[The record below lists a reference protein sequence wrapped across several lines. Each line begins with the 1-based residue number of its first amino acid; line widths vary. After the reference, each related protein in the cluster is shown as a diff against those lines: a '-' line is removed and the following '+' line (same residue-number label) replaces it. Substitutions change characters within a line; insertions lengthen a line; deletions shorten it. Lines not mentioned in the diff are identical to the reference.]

1 MYEKRTYTIVF
12 VSPCGL
18 QIRFGAMTIAIF
30 CGVILFTSW
39 FFVSTAK
46 NLIKKRKFS
55 RFAGGNLYNT
65 SQRARNLM
73 PIFEI
78 FAAAIHSGYNLGN
91 HRYSHI
97 AFTVTII
104 DILIECNTYL
114 YVNRGSG
121 NSRKYDFNAPAITC
135 GSLYSRAVVK
145 VRQQASRL
153 NLILRDFEAAPAI
166 LKRPSSSIPRRSSA
180 DTHSCMG
187 SAIFLF
193 VTLRCSSR
201 GYP

>member
-1 MYEKRTYTIVF
+1 
-12 VSPCGL
+12 
-18 QIRFGAMTIAIF
+18 MTIAIF
-30 CGVILFTSW
+30 CGVILFISW

-46 NLIKKRKFS
+46 NLIKNRKFS
-55 RFAGGNLYNT
+55 RFTGGNLCNT

-73 PIFEI
+73 SLCEI
-78 FAAAIHSGYNLGN
+78 FAAVIHSGYNLN
-91 HRYSHI
+91 NYKCQIVYSDNYWFWLDVI
-97 AFTVTII
+97 
-104 DILIECNTYL
+104 NTYL

-153 NLILRDFEAAPAI
+153 NLIRRDFEAAPAI

-201 GYP
+201 GYPYTGFISLSSVIVIVI